1 MLISVAMATYNGARH
16 LHEQLESLA
25 AQTVLPAEL
34 VVGDDG
40 SDDDTL
46 SILKS
51 FSQTAPFPVRFLPRE
66 ERRGFADNF
75 LRIAAACEHPLVAF
89 CDQDD
94 VWLPAKL
101 RTCLQRIEADDSL
114 LALHR
119 LTTTNDALEPIG
131 LWTQG
136 IETDAV
142 FEPLALDPYKNGW
155 GNSMLFRRELV
166 TAIPYGHRPRQPEV
180 PERPLSHDTWI
191 YVLAAALGR
200 VSHIAEPLVLYR
212 QHGRNA
218 IGVTTSATGAR
229 RTSRASLSM
238 NRLRERM
245 VFYRHMASSFD
256 DLAHQ
261 GEAQFSAAA
270 RAASKRYTDRHD
282 PIAARM
288 AIYDGPSLVSRLRAF
303 RKIKHGAGLSSTSR
317 AKDLVFGVS
326 GLHNLLA

>member
-1 MLISVAMATYNGARH
+1 MLISVAIATYNGARY
-16 LHEQLESLA
+16 LREQLDSIA
-25 AQTVLPAEL
+25 VQTVRPAEL

-40 SDDDTL
+40 SDDETPL
-46 SILKS
+46 ILKA
-51 FSQTAPFPVRFLPRE
+51 FAETAPFPVRFLGRE

-94 VWLPAKL
+94 VWLPGKL
-101 RTCLQRIEADDSL
+101 EAGLRRIQADDSL

-119 LTTTNDALEPIG
+119 LTTTNDALEPTG

-136 IETDAV
+136 IERDAV
-142 FEPLALDPYKNGW
+142 FEPLELDPYKNGW
-155 GNSMLFRRELV
+155 GNTMLFRRELV
-166 TAIPYGHRPRQPEV
+166 AAIPYDHRPRQPEV
-180 PERPLSHDTWI
+180 PERPLSHDTWV

-218 IGVTTSATGAR
+218 IGVAPPGEATR
-229 RTSRASLSM
+229 RRSRAALSM
-238 NRLRERM
+238 QRLRERM
-245 VFYRHMASSFD
+245 MFYRHMAAIFEEVAGSAD
-256 DLAHQ
+256 APL
-261 GEAQFSAAA
+261 AAA
-270 RAASKRYTDRHD
+270 ANTAAKRYMERHD
-282 PIAARM
+282 PVAARM
-288 AIYDGPSLVSRLRAF
+288 AIYDGPSLLSRLRAF
-303 RKIKHGAGLSSTSR
+303 RKLKDSPALSSKSR